1 MKCGLCSR
9 EIEERSDTLYC
20 RYCKTVFHRGCIIE
34 HFYYN
39 RFCPSCNREITFV
52 DMRYGKPPQPLE
64 PVREMQH
71 SVAEQGY
78 LPQYTQKYVPRSIR
92 KPDWPSQEVQFFTV
106 YPDVHVGYR
115 RRPERGVATRV
126 KKFIIGKPDESA
138 GILGRFRQTRKG
150 MLGMYM
156 LIAAICISFLAPHL
170 ILYNPVSYLAEE
182 QEYVNHP
189 PTWQYPFGTDVF
201 GRDIYSQTIWGFRSA
216 LMVALPSALII
227 GVIGTVVGLVSG
239 YYGKYVDAVLQ
250 RVSLSFM
257 VWPSVPL
264 VALFVFSWGGEKA
277 QLAVI
282 AGVAFSL
289 WPTSA
294 RAIRA
299 EVMSLKTRA
308 FIESAKISGASSMR
322 IVFRHILPN
331 VIHITFLYM
340 TIAVASALM
349 LEATFNFLGLSSPA
363 VITWGQMLSF
373 AYHSATARYGMGGF
387 INWWVV
393 LPPGLAIAYMVFS
406 FFLIS
411 TGLRESMKVTS
422 VRL

>member
-1 MKCGLCSR
+1 
-9 EIEERSDTLYC
+9 
-20 RYCKTVFHRGCIIE
+20 
-34 HFYYN
+34 
-39 RFCPSCNREITFV
+39 
-52 DMRYGKPPQPLE
+52 MRYGKPPQPLE
-64 PVREMQH
+64 AVREVQH
-71 SVAEQGY
+71 SEVAEQRY
-78 LPQYTQKYVPRSIR
+78 VPQYTQTYVPRSIR
-92 KPDWPSQEVQFFTV
+92 KPNWPSQEVQFFTV

-115 RRPERGVATRV
+115 RRPERGVAARV
-126 KKFIIGKPDESA
+126 KGLIIGKPDESA

-216 LMVALPSALII
+216 LMVALPSALLI

-277 QLAVI
+277 LLAVI

-373 AYHSATARYGMGGF
+373 AYHSATARFGMGGF

-422 VRL
+422 IRF